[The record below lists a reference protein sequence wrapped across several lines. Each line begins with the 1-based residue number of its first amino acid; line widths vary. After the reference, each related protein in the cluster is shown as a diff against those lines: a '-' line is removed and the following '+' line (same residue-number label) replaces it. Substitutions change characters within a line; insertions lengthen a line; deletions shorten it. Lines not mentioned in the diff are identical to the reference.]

1 MAAGSSY
8 PAITLTVNVANN
20 AAASV
25 TNTANVSGGGQ
36 TNTAND
42 SASDATIINA
52 GSPNVGLVKSVS
64 PTGSQAPGTDLVY
77 TVVYTNT
84 GGQPARNFVMIDP
97 NPQNIDPLERVF
109 HNLDFKVGSI
119 TSNPGTTGLTAT
131 IEYSNDGGT
140 TWTYTPVSGGG
151 GAPAGYDRSVTN
163 IRWTF
168 TGNLSPRER
177 WRWRARRLRPIGHE
191 HSLDVHR
198 QLESNLAE
206 QYRQCELHGADSIA
220 RSQELFAETRRPPS

>member
-1 MAAGSSY
+1 MLGTLTCTRSDALAAGSSY
-8 PAITLTVNVANN
+8 PAITLTVTVANN

-25 TNTANVSGGGQ
+25 TNNVSVSGGGQ
-36 TNTAND
+36 TNTGND
-42 SASDATIINA
+42 SASDATTINA

-64 PTGSQAPGTDLVY
+64 PTGSQAPGTDLTY

-84 GGQPARNFVMIDP
+84 GGQPASNFIIVDP
-97 NPQNIDPLERVF
+97 NMQNVDPLERVF

-168 TGNLSPRER
+168 TGNLSQTSPNNTGSVTFTSRIR
-177 WRWRARRLRPIGHE
+177 
-191 HSLDVHR
+191 
-198 QLESNLAE
+198 
-206 QYRQCELHGADSIA
+206 
-220 RSQELFAETRRPPS
+220 